1 MNTQVAVLGGGCFW
15 CVEAVFNDLKGV
27 LKAESGYAGGH
38 VTNPT
43 YEQVCDGRTGH
54 AEVVRVEFDADELP
68 FRDLLGVFFAIHDPT
83 TPDRQGNDVGPQYR
97 SAIYYH
103 TPEQREIA
111 ESLIKE
117 LGQDRIWP
125 NPIVTEVE
133 PIKTFFP
140 AEDYHQHYFRDNA
153 RQPYCQV
160 VIAPKLNKLR
170 KRYAER
176 LVSGSTA
183 H

>member
-97 SAIYYH
+97 SAVFHY
-103 TPEQREIA
+103 TDAQCDLAEAVIA
-111 ESLIKE
+111 KLNAA
-117 LGQDRIWP
+117 QIWP
-125 NPIVTEVE
+125 NPIVTYHHSASFGMNGFVLCIVISWMQYAASAFIPSVRNR
-133 PIKTFFP
+133 PI
-140 AEDYHQHYFRDNA
+140 
-153 RQPYCQV
+153 
-160 VIAPKLNKLR
+160 
-170 KRYAER
+170 
-176 LVSGSTA
+176 
-183 H
+183 